1 MKHSLWRDSETQKRY
16 QKYVSKKPADA
27 PCEFCEFT
35 PNHDQVLKD
44 EGTFWVTQNI
54 FPYTVWDSYFVDEHL
69 MLVPKRHV
77 DSIGKFTEAE
87 LKVFGKV
94 LGRYEDNGY
103 SVYGRSATNGS
114 KSVAHQH
121 THLIK
126 VSSRRIKVLVFLDR
140 LGFTFFR

>member
-1 MKHSLWRDSETQKRY
+1 MKHSLWRDKQTQRRY
-16 QKYVSKKPADA
+16 HRYITSKTADA

-35 PNHDQVLKD
+35 PAHGQVLRD
-44 EGTFWVTQNI
+44 EGTFWVTKNI
-54 FPYTVWDSYFVDEHL
+54 FAYTVWDSYFVDEHL
-69 MLVPKRHV
+69 MLVPKRHA
-77 DSIGKFTEAE
+77 DSIGTFTDAE

-103 SVYGRSATNGS
+103 SVYGRAAANGS

-126 VSSRRIKVLVFLDR
+126 VSSRRIKILVFLDR
-140 LGFTFFR
+140 LGFTLFR